1 MTTKDFYYDLP
12 QELIAQTPLADRAS
26 SRLMVVNRENGEI
39 EHKHFY
45 DIVDRLREGDC
56 LVMNNTRVIPARLYG
71 TKEGSGGK
79 IEFLLLKRLELDKWE
94 VILRPGK
101 KAKVGSR
108 FEFGGGLLRA
118 EVLEIIEDGNR
129 IVRFEYDGVWEELLD
144 KLGEMPLPPYIKEKL
159 TDRERYQT
167 VYSKIEG
174 SAAAPTAGLHFTKE
188 LLEKIKEKGVELAY
202 LTLHVG
208 LGTFRPVSV
217 ENVEDHLMH
226 TEFYQITAETAEKIN
241 RARERGGRIIAVGTT
256 SVRTLETVADEDG
269 RLRAQT
275 GETSI
280 FIYPGYKFKAV
291 DCLITNFH
299 LPEST
304 LMMLVSAF
312 STKDI
317 IFNAYKIAV
326 REKYRFFSFGDA
338 MYIEG
343 EGKNKCLN

>member
-45 DIVDRLREGDC
+45 DIVDRLRKGDC

-188 LLEKIKEKGVELAY
+188 LLEKIREKGVELAY